1 MLQEFY
7 DYQYDI
13 TPRDIFRTGI
23 AALSLIEVG
32 LIRRE
37 NT

>member
-7 DYQYDI
+7 DYQYDT

-23 AALSLIEVG
+23 AALSVIEVG
-32 LIRRE
+32 WVRRE